1 MYRLAP
7 LVAAFILAA
16 CSGSAADAPVPTEV
30 RIGGLTAG
38 DREALHSLDRA
49 YVKAWRE
56 DGTEAQAEALLKLF
70 APDAIVYPGRGRGPL
85 SGVEELRAFWFPE
98 GAPPTRIRS
107 RRPVAGLTVQPAPAP
122 SARPHAVMPQKCRRV
137 SISRGFRSVRGGWLR
152 SSGHYTTLPSRGHGF
167 AGLRAG
173 SDPGRRRG
181 TAAARG
187 PPRRR

>member
-7 LVAAFILAA
+7 LVAAFSLAA

-98 GAPPTRIRS
+98 GAPPTRIEYIDHRTIDVEGS
-107 RRPVAGLTVQPAPAP
+107 VALAAITGLDTN
-122 SARPHAVMPQKCRRV
+122 R
-137 SISRGFRSVRGGWLR
+137 ISVKATTSEKLGFTGRGEGI
-152 SSGHYTTLPSRGHGF
+152 
-167 AGLRAG
+167 AAIA
-173 SDPGRRRG
+173 
-181 TAAARG
+181 TALLVTA
-187 PPRRR
+187 

>member
-7 LVAAFILAA
+7 LVAAFSLAA

-85 SGVEELRAFWFPE
+85 SGVEELRAIWFPE
-98 GAPPTRIRS
+98 GAPPTRIEYIDHRTIDVEGS
-107 RRPVAGLTVQPAPAP
+107 VALAAITGYSEIAFVFDGTRTAQRGHYIIHARPDAAGHWKIERMMW
-122 SARPHAVMPQKCRRV
+122 SARAE
-137 SISRGFRSVRGGWLR
+137 G
-152 SSGHYTTLPSRGHGF
+152 
-167 AGLRAG
+167 
-173 SDPGRRRG
+173 
-181 TAAARG
+181 
-187 PPRRR
+187 